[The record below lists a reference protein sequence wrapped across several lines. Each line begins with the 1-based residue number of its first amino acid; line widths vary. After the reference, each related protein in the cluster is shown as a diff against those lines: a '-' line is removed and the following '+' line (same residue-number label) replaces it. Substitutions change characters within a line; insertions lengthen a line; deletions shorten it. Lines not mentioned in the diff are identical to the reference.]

1 MTTRRFYGR
10 VTPRLDPPDFIAHQL
25 LSYERFLRE
34 GIPRVFAEVSPIRA
48 PGREDLYLEL
58 VDPCLG
64 EPRYD
69 EWECR
74 DRDLT
79 YAAPLK
85 VTGRLYAE
93 GKLRQEAELYLA
105 DVPLMTARATFI
117 INGTENVIV
126 SELVRSPGLYITQ
139 DEPHLFR
146 AHFLPEQGAWL
157 EIELDVR
164 KWTFKARLDRR
175 ATVPVTTYLRALGL
189 ETADIIR
196 RYSLAVPVEALEELF
211 GRWKAVILA
220 EEVPAGDGVWSV
232 GQELSL
238 ERAKVLNRLGRATVR
253 VAHPAIARSLLEE
266 KVASREEAIRLIY
279 SKFRSG
285 ERVPLPQAE
294 EYLERFYFRP
304 ETYHLTPVGRFK
316 INRKLGLH
324 HEETHLTPEDIFCAL
339 DPLLRAPNDQAI
351 LDEPDHLANK
361 RVRLAGE
368 QAENALREGLV
379 RMARVAEDKLLHLEL
394 EEKDLIRRVVSTRTV
409 QASLNS
415 LFYTGRLSQF
425 LEQTNPLSELTH
437 KRRLSA
443 LGNVAAAARRAKVEI
458 RDVHPSHYARI
469 CPIETPEGQNV
480 GLITSMAVYARVN
493 EYGFLEAPYAVV
505 KNGRV
510 TGEIKYLMADE
521 EEQYRIAPATVEVDE
536 DGRILGDRVLVRTG
550 REEFRHVSPAEV
562 DFVEVAPNM
571 TLGVSAALIPFL
583 EHDDANR
590 ALMGAN
596 MQRQGVA
603 LLRPQTPIV
612 GTGLEAKAA
621 RDSGAVVAEEDGTV
635 VYVDAQRIVIK
646 GKKGQKT
653 YRLRVFERSNQDTL
667 IHQRPIVRKGDKVKK
682 GEVIADS
689 QFSQGGELALGANL
703 LVAFLPFE
711 GYNYEDAIV
720 VSERLV
726 RENILDSVHIQ
737 EFEVRAEDTKLGP
750 EEITADIP
758 NLPRSA
764 MRNLDEQGIVR
775 VGTEV
780 RTGDILVG
788 KITPKGESEP
798 TPEERI
804 FLSIFGERM
813 RNFKNTSLRMP
824 PITGTATVIRV
835 KRLSRAAGDELEAG
849 VNELVKVYV
858 AQRRRIAVGDKL
870 AGRHGNKG
878 VISAIL
884 PVEDMPFLPDGTP
897 VDVVLNPLGVPSRMN
912 LGQIFETNLGW
923 LAALRGEKVASPPF
937 DGAKEEEILAELT
950 EELKKHGLSE
960 GTRRDGKAIL
970 RDGRTGEPFESPVTV
985 GVMYLL
991 KLEHIAADKIHARS
1005 TGPYALITQQP
1016 LGGRAHFGG
1025 QRLGEMEV
1033 WALEA
1038 YGAAS
1043 LLQEM
1048 LTLKSDDVRGR
1059 VSLYKAILRGEDFP
1073 PAGIPESFRVLWQEL
1088 RCLGLSLRAYDKA
1101 GREVDIILVCHG
1113 GAGGGLDR
1121 VSRGL
1126 RPTQLSPHQEPAKW
1140 VLGFPQRAH

>member
-1 MTTRRFYGR
+1 MSTRRSYSR
-10 VTPRLDPPDFIAHQL
+10 VVPRLGHPDFVAHQL
-25 LSYERFLRE
+25 QSYERFLRE
-34 GIPRVFAEVSPIRA
+34 GIPQVFAEVSPIRA
-48 PGREDLYLEL
+48 PGRDDLYLEL
-58 VDPCLG
+58 VDAYLG

-69 EWECR
+69 EWKCR
-74 DRDLT
+74 DRNLT
-79 YAAPLK
+79 YTAPLK
-85 VTGRLYAE
+85 ATGRLYAE

-105 DVPLMTARATFI
+105 DIPLMTPRGTFI

-157 EIELDVR
+157 EIQLDVR
-164 KWTFKARLDRR
+164 KWTVKTRLDRR
-175 ATVPVTTYLRALGL
+175 ATVPTTTFLRALGL
-189 ETADIIR
+189 DSPDIISH
-196 RYSLAVPVEALEELF
+196 YSLPVPVEGLDELF
-211 GRWKAVILA
+211 TRWKILMLA
-220 EEVPAGDGVWSV
+220 ENIPAGDGMWAA
-232 GQELSL
+232 GEELTP
-238 ERAKVLNRLGRATVR
+238 ERAKLLGRWGRTQIRLV
-253 VAHPAIARSLLEE
+253 HPAIARSLQEE
-266 KVASREEAIRLIY
+266 KAASQEEAIRLIY

-285 ERVPLPQAE
+285 ERVPLAQAE
-294 EYLERFYFRP
+294 EYLQRFYFRP
-304 ETYHLTPVGRFK
+304 DTYHLTPVGRFK
-316 INRKLGLH
+316 INRKLGLKR
-324 HEETHLTPEDIFCAL
+324 EETHLTPEDICAGL
-339 DPLLRAPNDQAI
+339 ALLLRAPEDPSVW
-351 LDEPDHLANK
+351 DEPDHLANK

-368 QAENALREGLV
+368 QAQAALREGLV
-379 RMARVAEDKLLHLEL
+379 RMARVAEDKLIHLEL
-394 EEKDLIRRVVSTRTV
+394 EEKDLIRRIVSTRTI

-425 LEQTNPLSELTH
+425 LEQTNPLAELTH

-443 LGNVAAAARRAKVEI
+443 LGGVAAAARRAKVEI

-505 KNGRV
+505 KNGRI
-510 TGEIKYLMADE
+510 TGEIRYLMADE
-521 EEQYRIAPATVEVDE
+521 EERYRIAPATVEVDR
-536 DGRILGDRVLVRTG
+536 DGRILGERVFVRMG
-550 REEFRHVSPAEV
+550 SEVFAYVSPEDV
-562 DFVEVAPNM
+562 DFVEVAPH
-571 TLGVSAALIPFL
+571 TALGVSAALIPFL

-590 ALMGAN
+590 ALMGTN
-596 MQRQGVA
+596 MQRQAVA
-603 LLRPQTPIV
+603 LLRPQAPLV
-612 GTGLEAKAA
+612 GTGLEAKVAL
-621 RDSGAVVAEEDGTV
+621 DSGAVVVAEEDGV
-635 VYVDAQRIVIK
+635 VTYVDGQKVVVK
-646 GKKGQKT
+646 GKGGEKT
-653 YRLRVFERSNQDTL
+653 YRLRIFERSNQNTV
-667 IHQRPIVRKGDKVKK
+667 IHQRPSVRKGAKVKR
-682 GEVIADS
+682 GDILADS
-689 QFSQGGELALGANL
+689 QFSEGGELALGTNL

-711 GYNYEDAIV
+711 GFNYEDAIV

-726 RENILDSVHIQ
+726 RENLMDSVHIQ

-764 MRNLDEQGIVR
+764 MRNLDEHGIVR
-775 VGTEV
+775 LGTEV

-835 KRLSRAAGDELEAG
+835 KRVSRAAGDELEAG

-878 VISAIL
+878 VISTIL

-897 VDVVLNPLGVPSRMN
+897 IDVILNPLGVPSRMN

-937 DGAKEEEILAELT
+937 DGAKEEEILSDLTSELQ
-950 EELKKHGLSE
+950 KRGLSE
-960 GTRRDGKAIL
+960 GSRADGKVIL
-970 RDGRTGEPFESPVTV
+970 RDGRTGEPFASPVTV

-991 KLEHIAADKIHARS
+991 KLEHIAAEKIHARS

-1059 VSLYKAILRGEDFP
+1059 VALYKSILRGEDFP
-1073 PAGIPESFRVLWQEL
+1073 RPGIPESFRVLWQEL
-1088 RCLGLSLRAYDKA
+1088 RCLGLSLKAYDKN
-1101 GREVDIILVCHG
+1101 GRELDII
-1113 GAGGGLDR
+1113 
-1121 VSRGL
+1121 
-1126 RPTQLSPHQEPAKW
+1126 
-1140 VLGFPQRAH
+1140 

>member
-1 MTTRRFYGR
+1 MVPRRSYGR
-10 VTPRLDPPDFIAHQL
+10 VLPRLEPPDFIAHQL
-25 LSYERFLRE
+25 QSYERFLRE
-34 GIPRVFAEVSPIRA
+34 GIPQVFAEVSPIRA
-48 PGREDLYLEL
+48 PGRDDLYLEL
-58 VDPCLG
+58 LDPNLG

-79 YAAPLK
+79 YAAPLRA
-85 VTGRLYAE
+85 TGRLWVE

-105 DVPLMTARATFI
+105 DIPLMTPRGTFI

-126 SELVRSPGLYITQ
+126 SELVRSPGLYLTQ

-157 EIELDVR
+157 EIELDVKR
-164 KWTFKARLDRR
+164 WSLKVRLDRR
-175 ATVPVTTYLRALGL
+175 ATVPATTYLRALGL
-189 ETADIIR
+189 DTPEILR
-196 RYSLAVPVEALEELF
+196 RYSRPVPVEALEELLS
-211 GRWKAVILA
+211 RWKAVLLA
-220 EEVPAGDGVWSV
+220 EPIAAGDEVWQL
-232 GQELSL
+232 GEELTP
-238 ERAKVLNRLGRATVR
+238 ERVKVLHRLGRTSVR

-285 ERVPLPQAE
+285 ERVPLSQAE
-294 EYLERFYFRP
+294 EYLARFYFRP
-304 ETYHLTPVGRFK
+304 DTYHLTKVGRFK
-316 INRKLGLH
+316 INRKLGH
-324 HEETHLTPEDIFCAL
+324 SREETYLVPEDVFAAL
-339 DPLLRAPNDQAI
+339 DLLLRAPEEPEL

-368 QAENALREGLV
+368 QAQAALREGLV
-379 RMARVAEDKLLHLEL
+379 RMARVAEDKLIHLEL
-394 EEKDLIRRVVSTRTV
+394 EEKDLIRRIVSTRTI
-409 QASLNS
+409 QAAINS

-443 LGNVAAAARRAKVEI
+443 IGSPAARRAKVEI

-480 GLITSMAVYARVN
+480 GLITSMAVYVRVN
-493 EYGFLEAPYAVV
+493 EFGFLEAPYVVV
-505 KNGRV
+505 KNGRL
-510 TGEIKYLMADE
+510 TKEIRYLMADE
-521 EEQYRIAPATVEVDE
+521 EERYKIAPATVKVDK
-536 DGRILGDRVLVRTG
+536 DGRIVEKQVLVRTG
-550 REEFRHVSPAEV
+550 REEFRYVSPEEV

-571 TLGVSAALIPFL
+571 ILGVSAALIPCL

-596 MQRQGVA
+596 MQRQAVA
-603 LLRPQTPIV
+603 LLRPQAPLV
-612 GTGLEAKAA
+612 GTGMEAKAA
-621 RDSGAVVAEEDGTV
+621 RDSGAVVVAEEDGTV
-635 VYVDAQRIVIK
+635 TYVDAQRIVVR
-646 GKKGQKT
+646 GKKGERT

-667 IHQRPIVRKGDKVKK
+667 IHQRPRVRTGDKVKK
-682 GEVIADS
+682 GQVLADS
-689 QFSQGGELALGANL
+689 QFTEGGELALGANL

-720 VSERLV
+720 ISERLV
-726 RENILDSVHIQ
+726 RENLLDSIHIQ

-764 MRNLDEQGIVR
+764 MRHLDEHGLVR

-878 VISAIL
+878 VIAAIL

-897 VDVVLNPLGVPSRMN
+897 VDVILNPLGVPSRMN

-937 DGAKEEEILAELT
+937 DGAKEEEILRELAAELQ
-950 EELKKHGLSE
+950 KRGLSE
-960 GTRRDGKAIL
+960 GSRADGKVIL
-970 RDGRTGEPFESPVTV
+970 RDGRTGEPFQSPVTV

-1059 VSLYKAILRGEDFP
+1059 VALYKAILRGEDFP
-1073 PAGIPESFRVLWQEL
+1073 RPGIPESFKVLWQEL
-1088 RCLGLSLRAYDKA
+1088 RCLGLSLKAYDKS
-1101 GREVDIILVCHG
+1101 GRELDIV
-1113 GAGGGLDR
+1113 
-1121 VSRGL
+1121 
-1126 RPTQLSPHQEPAKW
+1126 
-1140 VLGFPQRAH
+1140 

>member
-1 MTTRRFYGR
+1 MTARRSYGR
-10 VTPRLDPPDFIAHQL
+10 VIPRLEPPDFIAHQL
-25 LSYERFLRE
+25 QSYERFLRE
-34 GIPRVFAEVSPIRA
+34 GIPQVFAEVSPIRA

-58 VDPCLG
+58 LDPNLG

-79 YAAPLK
+79 YAAPLRA
-85 VTGRLYAE
+85 TGRLWVE

-105 DVPLMTARATFI
+105 DIPLMTPRGTFI

-157 EIELDVR
+157 EIELDIRRWNLKV
-164 KWTFKARLDRR
+164 RLDRR
-175 ATVPVTTYLRALGL
+175 ATVPATTYLRALGL
-189 ETADIIR
+189 DTPQILE
-196 RYSLAVPVEALEELF
+196 RYSREVPLDALDELF
-211 GRWKAVILA
+211 GQWKAVLLA
-220 EEVPAGDGVWSV
+220 EPIAAGDEVWQV
-232 GQELSL
+232 GEELTP
-238 ERAKVLNRLGRATVR
+238 ERAKVLNRLGRSTVR

-266 KVASREEAIRLIY
+266 KVGSREEAIRFIY

-285 ERVPLPQAE
+285 ERVPLSQAE
-294 EYLERFYFRP
+294 EYLSRFYFRP
-304 ETYHLTPVGRFK
+304 DTYHLTRVGRFK
-316 INRKLGLH
+316 INRKLGFDR
-324 HEETHLTPEDIFCAL
+324 EETHLVPDDVFAAL
-339 DPLLRAPNDQAI
+339 DVLLRAPEEPEL

-368 QAENALREGLV
+368 QAQAALREGMV
-379 RMARVAEDKLLHLEL
+379 RMARVAEDKLIHLEL
-394 EEKDLIRRVVSTRTV
+394 EEKDLIRRVVSTRTI
-409 QASLNS
+409 QAAINS
-415 LFYTGRLSQF
+415 LFYTGRLSQY

-437 KRRLSA
+437 KRRLSSA
-443 LGNVAAAARRAKVEI
+443 GSPAARRAKVEI

-493 EYGFLEAPYAVV
+493 EFGFLEAPYVVV
-505 KNGRV
+505 KNGRL
-510 TGEIKYLMADE
+510 TKEIRYLMADE
-521 EEQYRIAPATVEVDE
+521 EERYKIAPATVKVDGE
-536 DGRILGDRVLVRTG
+536 GRIIEERVLVRTG
-550 REEFRHVSPAEV
+550 REEFRYVPPEEV

-571 TLGVSAALIPFL
+571 ILGVSASLIPFL

-596 MQRQGVA
+596 MQRQAVA
-603 LLRPQTPIV
+603 LLRPQAPIV
-612 GTGLEAKAA
+612 GTGMEAKAA
-621 RDSGAVVAEEDGTV
+621 RDSGTVVVAEEDGTV
-635 VYVDAQRIVIK
+635 VYVDAQKIVVR
-646 GKKGQKT
+646 GKKGERT
-653 YRLRVFERSNQDTL
+653 YRLRIFERSNQDTL

-682 GEVIADS
+682 GQVIADS
-689 QFSQGGELALGANL
+689 QFTEGGELALGANL

-726 RENILDSVHIQ
+726 RENILDSIHIQ

-764 MRNLDEQGIVR
+764 MRNLDEHGIVR

-897 VDVVLNPLGVPSRMN
+897 VDVILNPLGVPSRMN

-923 LAALRGEKVASPPF
+923 LASLRGEKVASPPF
-937 DGAKEEEILAELT
+937 DGAKEEEILSELT
-950 EELKKHGLSE
+950 AELKKRGLSD
-960 GTRRDGKAIL
+960 GSRADGKVIL
-970 RDGRTGEPFESPVTV
+970 RDGRTGEPFKSPVTV

-1059 VSLYKAILRGEDFP
+1059 VALYKAILRGEDFP
-1073 PAGIPESFRVLWQEL
+1073 RPGIPESFKVLWQEL
-1088 RCLGLSLRAYDKA
+1088 RCLGLSLRAYDKS
-1101 GREVDIILVCHG
+1101 GREVDIV
-1113 GAGGGLDR
+1113 
-1121 VSRGL
+1121 
-1126 RPTQLSPHQEPAKW
+1126 
-1140 VLGFPQRAH
+1140 

>member
-1 MTTRRFYGR
+1 MMAPRRSYGR
-10 VTPRLDPPDFIAHQL
+10 VLPRLEPPDFIAHQL
-25 LSYERFLRE
+25 QSYERFLRE
-34 GIPRVFAEVSPIRA
+34 GIPQVFAEVSPIRA
-48 PGREDLYLEL
+48 PGRDDLYLEL
-58 VDPCLG
+58 LDPSLG

-79 YAAPLK
+79 YAAPLRA
-85 VTGRLYAE
+85 TGRLWVE

-105 DVPLMTARATFI
+105 DIPLMTPRGTFI

-126 SELVRSPGLYITQ
+126 SELVRSPGLYLTQ

-157 EIELDVR
+157 EIELDVKR
-164 KWTFKARLDRR
+164 WSLKVRLDRR
-175 ATVPVTTYLRALGL
+175 ATVPAATYLRALGL
-189 ETADIIR
+189 DTPEILR
-196 RYSLAVPVEALEELF
+196 RYSRPVPVEALEELLP
-211 GRWKAVILA
+211 RWKAVLLA
-220 EEVPAGDGVWSV
+220 EPIAAGDEVWQP
-232 GQELSL
+232 GEELTP
-238 ERAKVLNRLGRATVR
+238 ERVKVLHRLGRTSVR

-285 ERVPLPQAE
+285 ERVPLSQAE
-294 EYLERFYFRP
+294 EYLARFYFRP
-304 ETYHLTPVGRFK
+304 DTYHLTKVGRFK
-316 INRKLGLH
+316 INRKLGH
-324 HEETHLTPEDIFCAL
+324 SREETYLVPEDVFAAL
-339 DPLLRAPNDQAI
+339 DLLLRAPEEPEL

-368 QAENALREGLV
+368 QAQAALREGLV
-379 RMARVAEDKLLHLEL
+379 RMARVAEDKLIHLEL
-394 EEKDLIRRVVSTRTV
+394 EEKDLIRRIVSTRTI
-409 QASLNS
+409 QAAINS

-443 LGNVAAAARRAKVEI
+443 IGSPAARRAKVEI

-480 GLITSMAVYARVN
+480 GLITSMAVYVRVN
-493 EYGFLEAPYAVV
+493 EFGFLEAPYVV
-505 KNGRV
+505 VRNGRL
-510 TGEIKYLMADE
+510 TKEIRYLMADE
-521 EEQYRIAPATVEVDE
+521 EERYKIAPATVKVDK
-536 DGRILGDRVLVRTG
+536 DGRIVEPQVLVRTG
-550 REEFRHVSPAEV
+550 REEFRYVPPEEV

-571 TLGVSAALIPFL
+571 ILGVSAALIPFL

-596 MQRQGVA
+596 MQRQAVA
-603 LLRPQTPIV
+603 LLRPQAPIV
-612 GTGLEAKAA
+612 GTGMEAKAA
-621 RDSGAVVAEEDGTV
+621 RDSGAVVVAEEDGTV
-635 VYVDAQRIVIK
+635 TYVDAQRIVVR
-646 GKKGQKT
+646 GKKGERT

-667 IHQRPIVRKGDKVKK
+667 IHQRPLVRKGDKVKK
-682 GEVIADS
+682 GQVLADS
-689 QFSQGGELALGANL
+689 QFTEGGELALGANL

-726 RENILDSVHIQ
+726 RENLLDSIHIQ

-764 MRNLDEQGIVR
+764 MRNLDEHGIVR

-878 VISAIL
+878 VIAAIL

-897 VDVVLNPLGVPSRMN
+897 VDVILNPLGVPSRMN

-937 DGAKEEEILAELT
+937 DGAKEEEVLRELAAELH
-950 EELKKHGLSE
+950 KRGLSD
-960 GTRRDGKAIL
+960 GSRADGKVIL
-970 RDGRTGEPFESPVTV
+970 RDGRTGEPFQSPVTV

-1059 VSLYKAILRGEDFP
+1059 VALYKAILRGEDFP
-1073 PAGIPESFRVLWQEL
+1073 RPGIPESFKVLWQEL
-1088 RCLGLSLRAYDKA
+1088 RCLGLSLKAYDKS
-1101 GREVDIILVCHG
+1101 GRELDIV
-1113 GAGGGLDR
+1113 
-1121 VSRGL
+1121 
-1126 RPTQLSPHQEPAKW
+1126 
-1140 VLGFPQRAH
+1140 